1 MDIPLNEIKTE
12 EISKK
17 ENIESEIINVKI
29 IKQDKS
35 KQNNKEKIN
44 SPQLIQQILKLSTQS
59 IQNDYYH
66 QNKLIKSLYSFNDS
80 ILPIIQ
86 DDFNNNINTNYNP
99 RIHFLSQKNKLS
111 CMNFEQTN
119 KNNNFLLNKIEQ
131 YNDLKQTI
139 SKFKSNNKENNG
151 NDNEQ
156 DLNLKLFLINHPL
169 INLFKDEIDILEI
182 KKEIEKEYQKKMK
195 DNSDYKPSPLLNP
208 HMINIIE
215 PIDSPNEEE
224 DEIIE
229 ESENSNEEEESLE
242 EPSGSHDHSYLEI
255 QPNEPLPPIEPMQ
268 PNEPIPPIEPIQ
280 PIFHPIH
287 IEPIQPIQNE
297 PHIIL
302 DFPGLPIHP
311 IEPIDLEQ
319 NENNN
324 NEPINEQNNQIQI
337 NPPPNLIEPPIYQII
352 NSDQPLPNIVN
363 PPQPI
368 VIPPPQINIQ
378 SEINNNELMDIEEME
393 NNQES
398 NNDNENEEKKDK

>member
-255 QPNEPLPPIEPMQ
+255 QPNEPNEPLPPIEPMQ

-287 IEPIQPIQNE
+287 IEPIQNE

-311 IEPIDLEQ
+311 IEPVGLEE

-337 NPPPNLIEPPIYQII
+337 NPPPNLIEPPIVQII

-368 VIPPPQINIQ
+368 VIPPP
-378 SEINNNELMDIEEME
+378 
-393 NNQES
+393 
-398 NNDNENEEKKDK
+398 

>member
-215 PIDSPNEEE
+215 PNDS
-224 DEIIE
+224 EIIE
-229 ESENSNEEEESLE
+229 LSENSNEEEESLE

-268 PNEPIPPIEPIQ
+268 PNEPIPPIEPIHT
-280 PIFHPIH
+280 IFHPIH
-287 IEPIQPIQNE
+287 IEPIQ
-297 PHIIL
+297 L
-302 DFPGLPIHP
+302 FDFPGLPIHP

-337 NPPPNLIEPPIYQII
+337 NPPPNLIEPPIVQII

>member
-35 KQNNKEKIN
+35 KQNNKLKIN

-156 DLNLKLFLINHPL
+156 NLNLKLFLINHPL

-215 PIDSPNEEE
+215 PNDS
-224 DEIIE
+224 EIIE
-229 ESENSNEEEESLE
+229 LSENSNEEEESLE

-268 PNEPIPPIEPIQ
+268 PNVPLPPIEPMQPNEPIPPIEPIQ
-280 PIFHPIH
+280 L
-287 IEPIQPIQNE
+287 
-297 PHIIL
+297 L

-319 NENNN
+319 NENNI